1 MIKERRLDKAYKLLK
16 SQDGTISEITYQC
29 GFKEVSYFS
38 KQFKEAY
45 GKSPSQLLA
54 AGG

>member
-16 SQDGTISEITYQC
+16 SQKGPISEITYQC
-29 GFKEVSYFS
+29 GFKDVSYFS
-38 KQFKEAY
+38 KQFKDAY

-54 AGG
+54 AK